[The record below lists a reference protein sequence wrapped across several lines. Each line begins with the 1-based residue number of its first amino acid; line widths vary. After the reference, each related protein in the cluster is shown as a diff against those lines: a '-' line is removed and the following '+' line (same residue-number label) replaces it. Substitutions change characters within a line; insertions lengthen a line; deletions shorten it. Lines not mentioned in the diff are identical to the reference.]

1 MQMAPLNHQDPRK
14 VIVCVAPTGG
24 MARKKDNPNLP
35 VTPLEIAVVA
45 MINKGNS

>member
-1 MQMAPLNHQDPRK
+1 MVPLNHQDPRK

-24 MARKKDNPNLP
+24 MARP
-35 VTPLEIAVVA
+35 VVV